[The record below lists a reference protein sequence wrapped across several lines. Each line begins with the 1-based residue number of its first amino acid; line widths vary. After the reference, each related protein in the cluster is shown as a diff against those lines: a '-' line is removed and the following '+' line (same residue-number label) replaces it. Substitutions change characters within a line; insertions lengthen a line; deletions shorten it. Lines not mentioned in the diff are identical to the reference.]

1 MERKIF
7 NELTKQVET
16 YILVKELNRVNNGIF
31 YLYTK
36 ESSKVVIKELI
47 NKTDEEGQFEIDKE
61 LYSYER
67 LESLGIYI
75 PKMTGYNREE
85 NIVIKEYLEGKDILG
100 LSRDG
105 GLSKDNFLELL
116 RYAELLNSDNL
127 NIDYFPNNF
136 IMKEEKLFY
145 INYKVFPYTE
155 ELNLRNW
162 GIYYWINSSG
172 MRQYMET
179 GDESKINI
187 IGEKNPIITDELN
200 EKRDEIYLKYVEW
213 KYGKDN

>member
-47 NKTDEEGQFEIDKE
+47 NKIDEEGQFEIDKE

-100 LSRDG
+100 LIRDG

-136 IMKEEKLFY
+136 IMKDEKLFY
-145 INYKVFPYTE
+145 INYKVFIDIFRY
-155 ELNLRNW
+155 
-162 GIYYWINSSG
+162 
-172 MRQYMET
+172 
-179 GDESKINI
+179 
-187 IGEKNPIITDELN
+187 
-200 EKRDEIYLKYVEW
+200 
-213 KYGKDN
+213 